1 MDVGVGKNYLSCSYA
16 NGYKYKVDNGWIYR
30 KDWDTDEIIK
40 LPLQDESLIA
50 RFDEH
55 EVIDP
60 YNNSREW
67 CFLRDLWKDAR
78 EIAEGY
84 DEEPIKCNEEEDD
97 F

>member
-1 MDVGVGKNYLSCSYA
+1 MDVCAGKNYLSCGYT
-16 NGYKYKVDNGWIYR
+16 NGYKYKIDGGWIYR
-30 KDWDTDEIIK
+30 KDWDTDEIVK
-40 LPLQDESLIA
+40 LPLQDEELVA

-78 EIAEGY
+78 KIAESY
-84 DEEPIKCNEEEDD
+84 DEKPIKCTEEDD